1 MTAESPHQ
9 RLEAKSNIMTISK
22 RVTKS
27 LLAAIIVTGLV
38 LFSHTS
44 SNAQSS
50 QLPAPTAHIND
61 FAGVVDAKTKT
72 QLETILVNLKERSK
86 IEFYVATVDTTGG
99 QDIFDYSNKLASD
112 WNIGA
117 RNSASKSLLL
127 VVSVASKTSFTR
139 FSRSIQNQL
148 PDGVLGEMTQRMR
161 EPLNGGRFGE
171 ALDQGV
177 RLFTGQIAQK
187 LGFTVEDLEKS
198 IVAESTTASRGDMPQ
213 TVQVEATEPRT
224 RPRVV
229 KEDPKPETSA
239 PKEDPKP
246 EATIPVTEVK
256 PTTVESSSGTASSQ
270 PPTSD
275 APKPESSTEE
285 IKVPEV
291 TQPESKKSVSTASK
305 PVRVAPKPKT
315 PAASSKKQPV
325 QSPQVSEEDEEEEVE
340 LTLTLPL
347 PQRAIK
353 LKSWLETH
361 PNSKFRGRATELL
374 LSTRAG
380 LADQHLKKGEVDQG
394 VSELMMLIE
403 DADVSVTDDLFNGV
417 ISQIPSNLY
426 LRNQSEPAFKA
437 AKRIEEKFGAN
448 PKRLVALAAFYL
460 SIEQADEVGRLAT
473 QALAVDPQLAEAYRL
488 KAVGLHLNLK
498 LEEATEAYKK
508 TVELE
513 PKSRVSRSSLADLSR
528 ANGKFEEA
536 LALYNELIA
545 SDPKDRTAVAGR
557 VISLLEL
564 GRKDEA
570 AAALDSAIASEP
582 QNLALLSGAAY
593 WFAAHGEY
601 EKAIDLARKAV
612 AIEPRYTWAQIALV
626 RSLIG
631 LKRNVGA
638 ERVMRYARQ
647 FGKFP
652 TLNYELA
659 NVLTSMGFY
668 AEAEEIL
675 KESFSFKDG
684 QVETLLAGR
693 IPSSGPTLGEL
704 LSPERRASIYQP
716 TAADTAANSAMLTN
730 LVALGTALTPEAE
743 GAKLDE
749 KKVAKAAEDFGSGND
764 PMRTY
769 RQLYAADRL
778 VRNNVAL
785 DTALLLTESAKKGV
799 DAALEVAVA
808 TSATQADEF
817 RELRAQSISNGQVP
831 EIAEAPKTMLGN
843 LLRGR
848 IEELSGWIL
857 FNQDKYP
864 EAIEQLKKATTTLPE
879 GTPAWRTATWHL
891 GVAYEQSGKN
901 NEALESYI
909 KSYNSGFKD
918 PSRRTAIEKVYRKI
932 NGSLYGLDDKIGAAV
947 LTSAPTPDNTTTTSE
962 TSSPA
967 TQPESAPTSTTTEKP
982 ATTSEAPRVE
992 ATTTSTPEPSPTP
1005 TPERPSSSPTTTQLP
1020 TEEEAKAA
1028 SARLRSNIKITGRVF
1043 DSAQK
1048 GLANVVVVLISPS
1061 GSVIAST
1068 TDNEGNYSFTVLP
1081 SQKTYRLIP
1090 SKDGYTFT
1098 PVDKTLAGLLY
1109 DQKDIDFV
1117 ASP

>member
-22 RVTKS
+22 RVTKY

-38 LFSHTS
+38 LFSNAS

-50 QLPAPTAHIND
+50 QLPTPTAHIND

-72 QLETILVNLKERSK
+72 QLEAILVNLKERSK
-86 IEFYVATVDTTGG
+86 IEFYIATVDTTDG

-161 EPLNGGRFGE
+161 EPLSGGRFGE

-177 RLFTGQIAQK
+177 RLFAGSIAQK
-187 LGFTVEDLEKS
+187 LGFTLEDLEKS
-198 IVAESTTASRGDMPQ
+198 LVADSTAENRSEPQPVQAEST
-213 TVQVEATEPRT
+213 EPKS

-229 KEDPKPETSA
+229 KGDPKPDTTKPKEDPKPETTT
-239 PKEDPKP
+239 PL
-246 EATIPVTEVK
+246 TEVK
-256 PTTVESSSGTASSQ
+256 PTNVESSGTASSS
-270 PPTSD
+270 PPTNEL
-275 APKPESSTEE
+275 PKPETSVEE
-285 IKVPEV
+285 AKAPEV
-291 TQPESKKSVSTASK
+291 EQPQSKKSASTASK
-305 PVRVAPKPKT
+305 PVRVTPKTKT
-315 PAASSKKQPV
+315 PAASTKKQPV
-325 QSPQVSEEDEEEEVE
+325 QTPQVSDEDEEEEVE

-353 LKSWLETH
+353 LKSWLESH

-374 LSTRAG
+374 ISTHAG
-380 LADQHLKKGEVDQG
+380 LGDQELKNGEVEKGIQQ
-394 VSELMMLIE
+394 LMLAIE
-403 DADVSVTDDLFNGV
+403 EADVSITDQLFSGV

-426 LRNQSEPAFKA
+426 LRGQADAAFKA
-437 AKRIEEKFGAN
+437 SKQIEEKFGAD
-448 PKRLVALAAFYL
+448 PKRLLIIAGFYL
-460 SIEQADEVGRLAT
+460 GLERGEEAVRLASR
-473 QALAVDPQLAEAYRL
+473 AIELEPQLAEAHRV
-488 KAVGLHLNLK
+488 KALGLHLDLK
-498 LEEATEAYKK
+498 LDDALEEYKR
-508 TVELE
+508 TVEIDSN
-513 PKSRVSRSSLADLSR
+513 SRVSRSSLADLSR

-536 LALYNELIA
+536 LALYNELLA
-545 SDPKDRTAVAGR
+545 SDPKDRTATAGR

-570 AAALDSAIASEP
+570 VTALDTAIASEP

-601 EKAIDLARKAV
+601 EKSIDLARRAV

-631 LKRNVGA
+631 VKKNIGA
-638 ERVMRYARQ
+638 ERVMRYTRQ
-647 FGKFP
+647 YGKFP

-668 AEAEEIL
+668 AEAEDVL
-675 KESFSFKDG
+675 KESFSFKEG

-693 IPSSGPTLGEL
+693 IPATGPTLGEL

-716 TAADTAANSAMLTN
+716 TAADTAANSAMITN
-730 LVALGTALTPEAE
+730 LLAFASALTPVTE
-743 GAKLDE
+743 GAKLDVT
-749 KKVAKAAEDFGSGND
+749 KVAKAAEDFGSGSD

-769 RQLYAADRL
+769 RQIYAADRL

-785 DTALLLTESAKKGV
+785 DTALQLAESAKKGV
-799 DAALEVAVA
+799 DAALEVSVA

-831 EIAEAPKTMLGN
+831 EIAEAPKNMLGN

-891 GVAYEQSGKN
+891 GVAYEQSEKN

-918 PSRRTAIEKVYRKI
+918 PSRRAAIEKVYRKI
-932 NGSLYGLDDKIGAAV
+932 NGSLYGLDDKIGGAV
-947 LTSAPTPDNTTTTSE
+947 LTGAPATENTTNTSDASR
-962 TSSPA
+962 TP
-967 TQPESAPTSTTTEKP
+967 TQPESTAPASKTSEKPASETTTTTE
-982 ATTSEAPRVE
+982 APKAE
-992 ATTTSTPEPSPTP
+992 ATPTP
-1005 TPERPSSSPTTTQLP
+1005 TPEPTPETPSSTPTTTLP
-1020 TEEEAKAA
+1020 TEEEARAA

-1043 DSAQK
+1043 DSSQK

-1068 TDNEGNYSFTVLP
+1068 TDREGNYSFTVLP

-1090 SKDGYTFT
+1090 SKEGYTFT